1 MILDLLVVA
10 ATGSVA
16 ATLIAMVPGA
26 LRAPAPVSLVLG
38 GLGLAAAGWAADLL
52 TRSPGFTLT
61 GCLALAVVTVAAH
74 RITRGWTWLA
84 AQQLV
89 SVALAFIL
97 YIAYSIAVTVD
108 HAGSR
113 HLVLWVLA
121 GSVIILLGEVAAVS
135 LAISY
140 LFEILDV
147 LGRRRRDAT
156 PAQRPTGGDQP
167 WVVVQVPMYN
177 EPYEL
182 VRETLMA
189 LAHLDYPKYLV
200 QVVDNNTKD
209 PAVWMPVQDLC
220 ARLGS
225 RFQFL
230 HLDPWPG
237 FKAGA
242 LNEATRRLPPEVEVI
257 AIVDSDYVVHPGFL
271 SATVPYFADPEVG
284 FVQTPQNYRDWRDDR
299 YLRGLFHSYRYF
311 FDITMPARAHRN
323 AIIFCGTMGLIRRSA
338 LEEIGGWNP
347 DCITE
352 DAEASLRILGRG
364 YRGVYVRKAFGE
376 GLMPLTFDGLKKQRF
391 RWALGGIQIL
401 RQNWRE
407 LAPFTH
413 HELRLTPAQRAHYL
427 VGALQWFGDATLGA
441 FTVLLLGTAIATAA
455 HHRLPVA
462 QLTGAVLVIPVVFLA
477 FGLLRAVWALRSSGD
492 LTWGDAGRALRVW
505 FALSFTV
512 TRADIQGLLVAKAQF
527 LRTPKRRDGM
537 GSLARALWSARAET
551 ALAVA
556 SILAAAAME
565 VRSFGFT
572 TTILAAL
579 LLFQGSVYLCAPWA
593 SLAADGITLTPLRR
607 IYLNSPR
614 SVGERA
620 DERSRAAA
628 VPLGIG
634 AVAFAGL
641 VVAFA
646 TAGPSGP
653 QPFSSGVGGP
663 VIAAAPPPT
672 GATPTPA
679 PSASPSPSLSPS
691 PSPTTS
697 PTPSRTA
704 GPSASPSPRPS
715 ASPSA
720 APSPTASNSP
730 SPSPSSSPS

>member
-1 MILDLLVVA
+1 MILDFLVVA
-10 ATGSVA
+10 ATSSLA
-16 ATLIAMVPGA
+16 ATLLAMVPGA

-38 GLGLAAAGWAADLL
+38 GLGLAAGGWAADLL
-52 TRSPGFTLT
+52 TRSVGLTLA
-61 GCLALAVVTVAAH
+61 GGLALALVTLAAH
-74 RITRGWTWLA
+74 RKTRGWTWLA
-84 AQQLV
+84 AQQFVTV
-89 SVALAFIL
+89 SLAFIL
-97 YIAYSIAVTVD
+97 YIAYSVAVTV
-108 HAGSR
+108 AQVGAR
-113 HLVLWVLA
+113 HFVVWVLL
-121 GSVIILLGEVAAVS
+121 GSLVIVLGELAAVS

-147 LGRRRRDAT
+147 LGRRRPDAT
-156 PAQRPTGGDQP
+156 PAPPATGGDPP
-167 WVVVQVPMYN
+167 WVVLQVPMYN
-177 EPYEL
+177 EPFEL
-182 VRETLMA
+182 VSETLTA

-209 PAVWMPVQDLC
+209 PAVWMPVQELC
-220 ARLGS
+220 ARLGN

-242 LNEATRRLPPEVEVI
+242 LNEATRQLPPEVEVI
-257 AIVDSDYVVHPGFL
+257 AIVDADYVVEPGFL
-271 SATVPYFADPEVG
+271 RATVPYFADPDVG
-284 FVQTPQNYRDWRDDR
+284 FVQKPQNYRDWRDDR
-299 YLRGLFHSYRYF
+299 YLRGLYHSYRYF

-364 YRGVYVRKAFGE
+364 YRGVYVRAAFGE

-407 LAPFTH
+407 LLPFAR
-413 HELRLTPAQRAHYL
+413 HELRLTTAQRAHYL
-427 VGALQWFGDATLGA
+427 IGALQWFGDATLAA
-441 FTVLLLGTAIATAA
+441 FTTLLLGSAIATAA

-462 QLTGAVLVIPVVFLA
+462 QITGAVLVIPLVFLA
-477 FGLLRAVWALRSSGD
+477 FGLLRAVWALRASGD

-505 FALSFTV
+505 FALSLTV
-512 TRADIQGLLVAKAQF
+512 TRADIQGLLVAKARF

-537 GSLARALWSARAET
+537 GSLAQALRSARAET
-551 ALAVA
+551 TLAVA
-556 SILAAAAME
+556 SILAAVAME
-565 VRSFGFT
+565 VRSLGVT

-579 LLFQGSVYLCAPWA
+579 LLFQGSVYLGAPWA
-593 SLAADGITLTPLRR
+593 SLAADGIKLTPLRR

-614 SVGERA
+614 SGGEGG

-628 VPLGIG
+628 VPLGMA

-641 VVAFA
+641 VLAFA
-646 TAGPSGP
+646 TASPSGP

-663 VIAAAPPPT
+663 VVAAAPSPGSAATTPSPRPSATLSPSPSPSPT
-672 GATPTPA
+672 ASPTPSPSSGPSTSPSPGPSA
-679 PSASPSPSLSPS
+679 SPSASPSPS
-691 PSPTTS
+691 
-697 PTPSRTA
+697 
-704 GPSASPSPRPS
+704 GSASPSPS
-715 ASPSA
+715 ASG
-720 APSPTASNSP
+720 SP
-730 SPSPSSSPS
+730 S

>member
-1 MILDLLVVA
+1 VILDFLVVA
-10 ATGSVA
+10 ATSSLA
-16 ATLIAMVPGA
+16 ATLLAMVPGA

-38 GLGLAAAGWAADLL
+38 GLGLAAGGWAADLL
-52 TRSPGFTLT
+52 TRSVGLTLA
-61 GCLALAVVTVAAH
+61 GGLALALVTLAAH
-74 RITRGWTWLA
+74 RKTRGWTWLA
-84 AQQLV
+84 AQQFVTV
-89 SVALAFIL
+89 SLAFIL
-97 YIAYSIAVTVD
+97 YIAYSVAVTV
-108 HAGSR
+108 AQVGAR
-113 HLVLWVLA
+113 HFVVWVLL
-121 GSVIILLGEVAAVS
+121 GSLVIVLGELAAVS

-147 LGRRRRDAT
+147 LGRRRPDAT
-156 PAQRPTGGDQP
+156 PAPPATGGDPP
-167 WVVVQVPMYN
+167 WVVLQVPMYN
-177 EPYEL
+177 EPFEL
-182 VRETLMA
+182 VSETLTA

-209 PAVWMPVQDLC
+209 PAVWMPVQELC
-220 ARLGS
+220 ARLGN

-242 LNEATRRLPPEVEVI
+242 LNEATRQLPPEVEVI
-257 AIVDSDYVVHPGFL
+257 AIVDADYVVEPGFL
-271 SATVPYFADPEVG
+271 RATVPYFADPDVG

-299 YLRGLFHSYRYF
+299 YLRGLYHSYRYF

-364 YRGVYVRKAFGE
+364 YRGVYVRAAFGE

-407 LAPFTH
+407 LLPFAR
-413 HELRLTPAQRAHYL
+413 HELRLTTAQRAHYL
-427 VGALQWFGDATLGA
+427 IGALQWFGDATLAA
-441 FTVLLLGTAIATAA
+441 FTTLLLGSAIATAA

-462 QLTGAVLVIPVVFLA
+462 QITGAVLVIPLVFLA
-477 FGLLRAVWALRSSGD
+477 FGLLRAVWALRASGD

-505 FALSFTV
+505 FALSLTV
-512 TRADIQGLLVAKAQF
+512 TRADIQGLLVAKARF

-537 GSLARALWSARAET
+537 GSLAQALRSARAET
-551 ALAVA
+551 TLAVA
-556 SILAAAAME
+556 SILAAVAME
-565 VRSFGFT
+565 VRSLGVT

-593 SLAADGITLTPLRR
+593 SLAADGIKLTPLRR

-614 SVGERA
+614 SGGEGG

-628 VPLGIG
+628 VPLGMA

-641 VVAFA
+641 VLAFA
-646 TAGPSGP
+646 TASPSGP

-663 VIAAAPPPT
+663 VVAAAPSPGSAATTPSPRPSATLSPSPSPSPT
-672 GATPTPA
+672 ASPTPSPSSGPSTSPSPGPSA
-679 PSASPSPSLSPS
+679 SPSASPSPS
-691 PSPTTS
+691 
-697 PTPSRTA
+697 
-704 GPSASPSPRPS
+704 GSASPSPS
-715 ASPSA
+715 ASG
-720 APSPTASNSP
+720 SP
-730 SPSPSSSPS
+730 S

>member
-1 MILDLLVVA
+1 MILGLLLVA
-10 ATGSVA
+10 ATASFA

-26 LRAPAPVSLVLG
+26 LRAPAPVSLLLG
-38 GLGLAAAGWAADLL
+38 GMGLAAGGWAAFLL
-52 TRSPGFTLT
+52 TRALGFTLA
-61 GCLALAVVTVAAH
+61 GCLALAVVTIAAH
-74 RITRGWTWLA
+74 RTTRGWSWLA
-84 AQQLV
+84 AQLLA
-89 SVALAFIL
+89 SVGLAFIL
-97 YIAYSIAVTVD
+97 YLAYSVGVTVNQ
-108 HAGSR
+108 AGSR
-113 HLVLWVLA
+113 HLVVWVLA
-121 GSVIILLGEVAAVS
+121 GCVIILLGEVAAVS

-147 LGRRRRDAT
+147 LGRRRRDAP
-156 PAQRPTGGDQP
+156 PAPPPTLGHQP

-177 EPYEL
+177 EPFEL
-182 VRETLMA
+182 VRETLLA
-189 LAHLDYPKYLV
+189 LARLDYPNYLV

-209 PAVWMPVQDLC
+209 PAVWAPVQDLC

-242 LNEATRRLPPEVEVI
+242 LNEATRRLAREVEVI
-257 AIVDSDYVVHPGFL
+257 AIVDSDYVVQPGFL

-364 YRGVYVRKAFGE
+364 YRGVYLRKAFGE

-407 LAPFTH
+407 LAPFGR
-413 HELRLTPAQRAHYL
+413 HELRLTRAQRAHYL
-427 VGALQWFGDATLGA
+427 VGALQWFGDAALGA
-441 FTVLLLGTAIATAA
+441 FTVLLLATAIATAA

-462 QLTGAVLVIPVVFLA
+462 QLTGAVLVIPLVFLT
-477 FGLLRAVWALRSSGD
+477 FGLLRAVWALRASGD
-492 LTWGDAGRALRVW
+492 LTWGDAGRALRIW
-505 FALSFTV
+505 FALSLTV

-551 ALAVA
+551 TLALA
-556 SILAAAAME
+556 SILAAVAME

-593 SLAADGITLTPLRR
+593 SLAADGIKLTPLRR

-614 SVGERA
+614 SVAERG

-653 QPFSSGVGGP
+653 QPFSPAAGGP
-663 VIAAAPPPT
+663 VIAAAPQPT
-672 GATPTPA
+672 GAPPTPS
-679 PSASPSPSLSPS
+679 PSASPSPSI
-691 PSPTTS
+691 SPTAS
-697 PTPSRTA
+697 PTPSPSA
-704 GPSASPSPRPS
+704 GPSASPSPGPSTSPS
-715 ASPSA
+715 ASPS
-720 APSPTASNSP
+720 PNGSTSP
-730 SPSPSSSPS
+730 SPSPSGSPS

>member
-52 TRSPGFTLT
+52 THAPGFSLA
-61 GCLALAVVTVAAH
+61 GCLALAVVTLAAH
-74 RITRGWTWLA
+74 RTARGWTWLA

-89 SVALAFIL
+89 SVTLAFIL
-97 YIAYSIAVTVD
+97 YIAYSIGVTVD

-121 GSVIILLGEVAAVS
+121 GSAIILLGEVAAVS

-147 LGRRRRDAT
+147 LGRRRRDST
-156 PAQRPTGGDQP
+156 PAPPATGGGQP

-182 VRETLMA
+182 VRETLTA
-189 LAHLDYPKYLV
+189 LAHLDYPNYLV

-209 PAVWMPVQDLC
+209 PAVWTPVRDLC

-230 HLDPWPG
+230 HLAPWPG

-242 LNEATRRLPPEVEVI
+242 LNEASRRLPPEVEVI
-257 AIVDSDYVVHPGFL
+257 AIVDSDYVVQPGFL

-284 FVQTPQNYRDWRDDR
+284 FVQTPQNYRDWSDDR

-311 FDITMPARAHRN
+311 FDITMPARDHRN

-364 YRGVYVRKAFGE
+364 YRGVYVRQAFGE

-407 LAPFTH
+407 LAPFAR

-477 FGLLRAVWALRSSGD
+477 FGLLRAVWALRASGD

-556 SILAAAAME
+556 SILAATAME

-653 QPFSSGVGGP
+653 QPFSSGAGGP
-663 VIAAAPPPT
+663 VIAAGPPPA
-672 GATPTPA
+672 GATPTPS
-679 PSASPSPSLSPS
+679 PSASPSTSLSPS

-697 PTPSRTA
+697 PTPSSTA
-704 GPSASPSPRPS
+704 GPSASPSPRQS

-720 APSPTASNSP
+720 APSPKASSSP
-730 SPSPSSSPS
+730 SPSPSGSPS

>member
-1 MILDLLVVA
+1 MILDLLLVA
-10 ATGSVA
+10 ATTSVA

-38 GLGLAAAGWAADLL
+38 GLGLAGGGWAADLL
-52 TRSPGFTLT
+52 SRSLGFTLT
-61 GCLALAVVTVAAH
+61 GCLALAVVTLAAH
-74 RITRGWTWLA
+74 RKARGWTWLA
-84 AQQLV
+84 AQQMV
-89 SVALAFIL
+89 SVSLAFVL
-97 YIAYSIAVTVD
+97 YLAYSIAVTVSQ
-108 HAGSR
+108 AGSR
-113 HLVLWVLA
+113 HLVAWVLL
-121 GSVIILLGEVAAVS
+121 GSIVILLGELAAVS
-135 LAISY
+135 LATSY

-147 LGRRRRDAT
+147 LGRRRPDAT
-156 PAQRPTGGDQP
+156 PAPPAPGGDQP
-167 WVVVQVPMYN
+167 WVAVQVPMYN
-177 EPYEL
+177 EPFEL

-189 LAHLDYPKYLV
+189 LADLDYPKYVV

-220 ARLGS
+220 ARLGN

-242 LNEATRRLPPEVEVI
+242 LNEATRRLPPEFEVI
-257 AIVDSDYVVHPGFL
+257 AIVDSDYLVQPGFL
-271 SATVPYFADPEVG
+271 SATVPYFAGPGVG
-284 FVQTPQNYRDWRDDR
+284 FVQTPQNYRDWRDDG

-364 YRGVYVRKAFGE
+364 YRGVYLRSAFGE

-407 LAPFTH
+407 LVPFAR
-413 HELRLTPAQRAHYL
+413 HELRLTWAQRAHYL
-427 VGALQWFGDATLGA
+427 VGALQWFGDATLA
-441 FTVLLLGTAIATAA
+441 TFTVLLLATAIATAA

-477 FGLLRAVWALRSSGD
+477 FGLLRAVWALRASGD

-512 TRADIQGLLVAKAQF
+512 TRADLQGLLVARARF
-527 LRTPKRRDGM
+527 LRTPKRREGM
-537 GSLARALWSARAET
+537 GSLAQALRSARAET
-551 ALAVA
+551 TLAVA
-556 SILAAAAME
+556 SILAALAME
-565 VRSFGFT
+565 VRSLGFT
-572 TTILAAL
+572 TTILAVL

-593 SLAADGITLTPLRR
+593 SLAADGIKLTPLRR
-607 IYLNSPR
+607 IYLNSPSSSGDR
-614 SVGERA
+614 VE
-620 DERSRAAA
+620 ERSRAAA
-628 VPLGIG
+628 VPLGIA

-641 VVAFA
+641 LVAFA
-646 TAGPSGP
+646 TASPSGP
-653 QPFSSGVGGP
+653 QPFSSGAGGP
-663 VIAAAPPPT
+663 VVAAAPPPMS
-672 GATPTPA
+672 AA
-679 PSASPSPSLSPS
+679 PSPSPSPS
-691 PSPTTS
+691 ASPTTS
-697 PTPSRTA
+697 PTPSPSS
-704 GPSASPSPRPS
+704 GPSASPSPGPS

-720 APSPTASNSP
+720 SPSSSASPSPKASSSP
-730 SPSPSSSPS
+730 SPSAGVSPS

>member
-1 MILDLLVVA
+1 MILDFLVVA
-10 ATGSVA
+10 ATSSLA
-16 ATLIAMVPGA
+16 ATLLAMVPGA

-38 GLGLAAAGWAADLL
+38 GLGLAAGGWAADLL
-52 TRSPGFTLT
+52 TRSVGLTLA
-61 GCLALAVVTVAAH
+61 GGLALALVTLAAH
-74 RITRGWTWLA
+74 RKTRGWTWLA
-84 AQQLV
+84 AQQFVTV
-89 SVALAFIL
+89 SLAFIL
-97 YIAYSIAVTVD
+97 YIAYSVAVTV
-108 HAGSR
+108 AQVGAR
-113 HLVLWVLA
+113 HFVVWVLL
-121 GSVIILLGEVAAVS
+121 GSLVIVLGELAAVS

-147 LGRRRRDAT
+147 LGRRRPDAT
-156 PAQRPTGGDQP
+156 PAPPATGGDPP
-167 WVVVQVPMYN
+167 WVVLQVPMYN
-177 EPYEL
+177 EPFEL
-182 VRETLMA
+182 VSETLTA

-209 PAVWMPVQDLC
+209 PAVWMPVQELC
-220 ARLGS
+220 ARLGN

-242 LNEATRRLPPEVEVI
+242 LNEATRQLPPEVEVI
-257 AIVDSDYVVHPGFL
+257 AIVDADYVVEPGFL
-271 SATVPYFADPEVG
+271 RATVPYFADPDVG

-299 YLRGLFHSYRYF
+299 YLRGLYHSYRYF

-364 YRGVYVRKAFGE
+364 YRGVYVRAAFGE

-407 LAPFTH
+407 LLPFAR
-413 HELRLTPAQRAHYL
+413 HELRLTTAQRAHYL
-427 VGALQWFGDATLGA
+427 IGALQWFGDATLAA
-441 FTVLLLGTAIATAA
+441 FTTLLLGSAIATAA

-462 QLTGAVLVIPVVFLA
+462 QITGAVLVIPLVFLA
-477 FGLLRAVWALRSSGD
+477 FGLLRAVWALRASGD

-505 FALSFTV
+505 FALSLTV
-512 TRADIQGLLVAKAQF
+512 TRADIQGLLVAKARF

-537 GSLARALWSARAET
+537 GSLAQALRSARAET
-551 ALAVA
+551 TLAVA
-556 SILAAAAME
+556 SILAAVAME
-565 VRSFGFT
+565 VRSLGVT

-593 SLAADGITLTPLRR
+593 SLAADGIKLTPLRR

-614 SVGERA
+614 SGGEGG

-628 VPLGIG
+628 VPLGMA

-641 VVAFA
+641 VLAFA
-646 TAGPSGP
+646 TASPSGP

-663 VIAAAPPPT
+663 VVAAAPSPGSAATTPSPRPSATLSPSPSPSPT
-672 GATPTPA
+672 ASPTPSPSSGPSTSPSPGPSA
-679 PSASPSPSLSPS
+679 SPSASPSPS
-691 PSPTTS
+691 
-697 PTPSRTA
+697 
-704 GPSASPSPRPS
+704 GSASPSPS
-715 ASPSA
+715 ASG
-720 APSPTASNSP
+720 SP
-730 SPSPSSSPS
+730 S